1 MWQKINLS
9 ISIIFLT
16 FANSKS
22 KVLIIKILD
31 MSKLL
36 LLGDEAIAQAFID
49 AGGSAINSY
58 PGTPSTQITEYV
70 IKSKEAAQK
79 GIRANWCANE
89 KTALEASIGVAYAG
103 KRAMTCMKHV
113 GLNVCGDP
121 FMNAS
126 IIGTKGVI
134 IVVADDPSMFSSQDE
149 QDSRF
154 YGHWAMI
161 PMLEPSNQQEAY
173 DMVFFGYELSEKM
186 GTPILMRI
194 PTRLAHSR
202 AGVERREPL
211 PQNPISYPTDPK
223 TFVLLPANAKVLYR
237 DLIDKQPKFEE
248 SSEKSG
254 FNQYIPGT
262 DKSRGI
268 VTTGI
273 AYNYL
278 LENFPGGK
286 CPYPVVKITQY
297 PLPTA
302 MLGKLYD
309 ECDEILVLEDGQ
321 PFVEEQ
327 IKGCLGKGKPVH
339 GRLDEVIRR
348 DGELNAEKVAKAL
361 GMDVANGPAVPEVVT
376 NRPPAL
382 CVGCPHIDS
391 YTALVDVMKKYEHG
405 RVFGD
410 IGCYTLGF
418 NMGALNTTVCMGASI
433 TMAKGAAEMGIFP
446 SVAVIGD
453 GTFGHS
459 GMTGLL
465 DCVNEKANVIVM
477 ILDNDITAM
486 TGGQPSSANMKL
498 FNICKGLGV
507 DPDHIRH
514 IVPLPKNHDEF
525 VKILE
530 EEIAYDGVSVIIPQR
545 VCIVENKKRIA
556 AKK

>member
-1 MWQKINLS
+1 
-9 ISIIFLT
+9 
-16 FANSKS
+16 
-22 KVLIIKILD
+22 

-113 GLNVCGDP
+113 GMNVCGDP

-149 QDSRF
+149 QDSRY

-173 DMVFFGYELSEKM
+173 DMVFFGYDLSEKM

-202 AGVERREPL
+202 AGVERRPARE
-211 PQNPISYPTDPK
+211 QNPISYPTDPASY
-223 TFVLLPANAKVLYR
+223 VLLPANAKRLYR
-237 DLIDKQPKFEE
+237 DLIDKQPAFVK
-248 SSEKSG
+248 SSEESG

-286 CPYPVVKITQY
+286 CPYPIVKITQY
-297 PLPTA
+297 PLPVA
-302 MLGKLYD
+302 ML
-309 ECDEILVLEDGQ
+309 
-321 PFVEEQ
+321 
-327 IKGCLGKGKPVH
+327 
-339 GRLDEVIRR
+339 
-348 DGELNAEKVAKAL
+348 
-361 GMDVANGPAVPEVVT
+361 
-376 NRPPAL
+376 
-382 CVGCPHIDS
+382 
-391 YTALVDVMKKYEHG
+391 
-405 RVFGD
+405 
-410 IGCYTLGF
+410 
-418 NMGALNTTVCMGASI
+418 
-433 TMAKGAAEMGIFP
+433 
-446 SVAVIGD
+446 
-453 GTFGHS
+453 
-459 GMTGLL
+459 
-465 DCVNEKANVIVM
+465 
-477 ILDNDITAM
+477 
-486 TGGQPSSANMKL
+486 
-498 FNICKGLGV
+498 
-507 DPDHIRH
+507 
-514 IVPLPKNHDEF
+514 
-525 VKILE
+525 
-530 EEIAYDGVSVIIPQR
+530 
-545 VCIVENKKRIA
+545 
-556 AKK
+556 

>member
-1 MWQKINLS
+1 
-9 ISIIFLT
+9 
-16 FANSKS
+16 
-22 KVLIIKILD
+22 

-70 IKSKEAAQK
+70 MKSKEATEK

-89 KTALEASIGVAYAG
+89 KTALEASLGVAYSG

-121 FMNAS
+121 FMNAA

-149 QDSRF
+149 QDSRY

-173 DMVFFGYELSEKM
+173 DMVFFGYELSEKL

-202 AGVERREPL
+202 AGVERKPSL
-211 PQNPISYPTDPK
+211 PQNPISYPSDPK
-223 TFVLLPANAKVLYR
+223 SFVLLPANAKRLYR
-237 DLIDKQPKFEE
+237 ELIDKQPTFTK
-248 SSEKSG
+248 SSEESG
-254 FNQYIPGT
+254 FNQYFEGS

-268 VTTGI
+268 ITTGI

-278 LENFPGGK
+278 LENFPNGK
-286 CPYPVVKITQY
+286 CPYPIVKITQY
-297 PLPTA
+297 PMPYN
-302 MLGKLYD
+302 MLNKLYN

-321 PFVEEQ
+321 PFVEEH
-327 IKGCLGKGKPVH
+327 IKGFLGKGKPVH
-339 GRLDEVIRR
+339 GRLDETIRR
-348 DGELNAEKVAKAL
+348 DGEMNAEKVAKAL
-361 GMDVANGPAVPEVVT
+361 GLEVKVSHSVPEIVT

-382 CVGCPHIDS
+382 CQGCPHIDS
-391 YTALVDVMKKYEHG
+391 YTAVIEVLKKYENG

-418 NMGALNTTVCMGASI
+418 NMGAINTTVCMGASI
-433 TMAKGAAEMGIFP
+433 TMAKGASESGIFP
-446 SVAVIGD
+446 SIAVIGD

-465 DCVNEKANVIVM
+465 DCVNEKANVVVM

-486 TGGQPSSANMKL
+486 TGGQPSSANQKL
-498 FNICKGLGV
+498 RNICIGLGV
-507 DPDHIRH
+507 EPEHIRS
-514 IVPLPKNHDEF
+514 IEPLKKNHEEF

-530 EEIAYDGVSVIIPQR
+530 EEIAYNGVSVIIPQR
-545 VCIVENKKRIA
+545 TCIVELKKHL
-556 AKK
+556 KK